1 MVMKITKNNI
11 REVIDTYLKEN
22 RIKYTTDHEDS
33 MGMVYEIYVGSLE
46 CYLQLEYNMEDE
58 NDDVVFVQLFTKVD
72 DWGESLYHQTWES
85 DSEDGDTIEREIE
98 VLIQETKRLNSVVN
112 KIRNKIEQI
121 QEICDENE
129 LDIEEFIT
137 INYDFD

>member
-1 MVMKITKNNI
+1 MEITKNNI
-11 REVIDTYLKEN
+11 REVIDAYLKEN
-22 RIKYTTDHEDS
+22 RIKWTTDHEDS

-46 CYLQLEYNMEDE
+46 CYLQLEYNLDDE

-85 DSEDGDTIEREIE
+85 DSKGGDTIETEIE

-112 KIRNKIEQI
+112 KIKAKIEQI

-129 LDIEEFIT
+129 LGIDEFIT
-137 INYDFD
+137 VNYDFD